1 MPSAESGAIDHQ
13 PSEPSLAEL
22 YVQGYSRLLRS
33 ISRRLR
39 CPETARDIAQE
50 AFSRLLVSAS
60 RTRIQNPLGYL
71 HRVAQQLVVDCCR
84 AGDRASRQDV
94 EDSVWEALPL
104 PAPGPEDIAHFR
116 LSLRRLG
123 EVVSTLPPACR
134 RVFVLCKV
142 NGHSHDEV
150 AAMLGIS
157 RSAVEKH
164 VMHAA
169 LELRRELVDLLAE
182 EPD

>member
-1 MPSAESGAIDHQ
+1 VASGGIDRQ
-13 PSEPSLAEL
+13 PFEPSLAAIYL
-22 YVQGYSRLLRS
+22 QGYSKLLRS
-33 ISRRLR
+33 ISGRLR
-39 CPETARDIAQE
+39 CPETAQDIAQE
-50 AFSRLLVSAS
+50 AFSRLLASAS
-60 RTRIQNPLGYL
+60 RTTIQNPVGYL
-71 HRVAQQLVVDCCR
+71 YRVAEQLVIDCR
-84 AGDRASRQDV
+84 RSGDRGSRQAV

-134 RVFVLCKV
+134 RVFVLCKL